1 MVIQRSPMSNSRKTP
16 DPNRPL
22 ASDSRKALPDTSA
35 WLTRNEAA
43 DVLNVSANT
52 LRNYEGRGLLHP
64 LRVPRI
70 DAMKHEQI
78 VVVYDPRE
86 LAKLPRGIGRSLV
99 AKNPGEIAARAFEL
113 FREGKSNEEVV
124 IEVRE
129 EPDKIDD
136 LRLKWLDASGANLV
150 ITPEAK
156 IALEK
161 IVGPF
166 ASVAEFVER
175 CVAKLGTA

>member
-1 MVIQRSPMSNSRKTP
+1 MSNSRKSSDT
-16 DPNRPL
+16 NRSL
-22 ASDSRKALPDTSA
+22 AADSRKALPDTTS

-43 DVLNVSANT
+43 DVLNVSSNT
-52 LRNYEGRGLLHP
+52 LRNYESRGLLHP

-70 DAMKHEQI
+70 DAMKHAQL

-113 FREGKSNEEVV
+113 FREGRSNEEVV

-129 EPDKIDD
+129 EPDKVDD
-136 LRLKWLDASGANLV
+136 LRLKWLDAGGAHLV

-156 IALEK
+156 ITLEK

-166 ASVAEFVER
+166 ASVAEFVEL
-175 CVAKLGTA
+175 CVAKLRTA